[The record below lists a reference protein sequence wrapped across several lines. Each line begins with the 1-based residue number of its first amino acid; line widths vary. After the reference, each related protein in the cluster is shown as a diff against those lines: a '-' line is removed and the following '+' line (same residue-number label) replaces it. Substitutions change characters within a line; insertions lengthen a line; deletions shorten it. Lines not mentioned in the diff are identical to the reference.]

1 MERNKRFL
9 VGGVLLAGAI
19 GYLIYSAASTTSVYY
34 MTLDEF
40 MPKRQA
46 LLDEGVR
53 VAGRVRNGT
62 VRWDARTLDLAFDL
76 GDFEEASDLMVPVTY
91 NGLLPDMF
99 AEGRD
104 VIVEG
109 RYDGGGTFRAHT
121 VLTSCPSKYEAE
133 ITDEAQTAQR

>member
-1 MERNKRFL
+1 MERKHRFL

-19 GYLIYSAASTTSVYY
+19 GFLIYSAASSTSVYY
-34 MTLDEF
+34 LTIAEFVPQRDEL
-40 MPKRQA
+40 A
-46 LLDEGVR
+46 DESVR
-53 VAGRVRNGT
+53 VAGRVKDGT
-62 VRWDARTLDLAFDL
+62 IQWDAKTLDLAFVL
-76 GDFEEASDLMVPVTY
+76 GDFDASTAISVPVKY

-109 RYDGGGTFRAHT
+109 RYTGTGVFQAHT

-133 ITDEAQTAQR
+133 DKPQTAQK

>member
-1 MERNKRFL
+1 MERKYRFL

-19 GYLIYSAASTTSVYY
+19 SYLIYSAATSTSVYY
-34 MTLDEF
+34 LTIAEF
-40 MPKRQA
+40 MPQREA
-46 LLDEGVR
+46 LADEGVR

-62 VRWDARTLDLAFDL
+62 VQYDAKTLALAFNL
-76 GDFEEASDLMVPVTY
+76 GDFEDASPLTVPVTY
-91 NGLLPDMF
+91 HGILPDMF

-109 RYDGGGTFRAHT
+109 KYNRDGVFQAHT

-133 ITDEAQTAQR
+133 DKKQTAKR

>member
-1 MERNKRFL
+1 MERKHRFL

-19 GYLIYSAASTTSVYY
+19 GFLIYSAASSTSVYY
-34 MTLDEF
+34 LTIAEFVQQRAELEDES
-40 MPKRQA
+40 
-46 LLDEGVR
+46 VR
-53 VAGRVRNGT
+53 VAGRVKDGT
-62 VRWDARTLDLAFDL
+62 VQWDAKTLDLAFVL
-76 GDFEEASDLMVPVTY
+76 GDFDASTPISVPVKY

-109 RYDGGGTFRAHT
+109 RYTGTGVFQAHT

-133 ITDEAQTAQR
+133 DKPQTAQK